1 MDAHVAVAVSGALR
15 FAERVDKRRAFQVVA
30 TTCDL
35 QRELRGER
43 NGGESGLHSRPR
55 IVATPGI
62 RTALYC
68 TVTDPFM
75 FSARWGMQWNGYVPL
90 GTFAKEM
97 VSLSPAFMRKL
108 LCSGAI

>member
-43 NGGESGLHSRPR
+43 NGGES
-55 IVATPGI
+55 
-62 RTALYC
+62 
-68 TVTDPFM
+68 D
-75 FSARWGMQWNGYVPL
+75 
-90 GTFAKEM
+90 
-97 VSLSPAFMRKL
+97 
-108 LCSGAI
+108 